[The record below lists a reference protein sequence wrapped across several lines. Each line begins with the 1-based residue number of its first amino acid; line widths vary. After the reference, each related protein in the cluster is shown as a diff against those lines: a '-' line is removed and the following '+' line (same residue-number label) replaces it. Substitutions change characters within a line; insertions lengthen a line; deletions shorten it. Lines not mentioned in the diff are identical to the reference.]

1 HFRKMPKHN
10 EMEVSIVRVLYPQ
23 RGEINEGDTNYLI
36 PLEIIFRNSLPAGS
50 SVFKRL
56 AAGDLELESLGLE
69 KMPEA
74 NEPLPNPIVDVSTKL
89 EPSDRYLSWKEA
101 QEMSKLSDEELE
113 GLKNK
118 TLQINDYLNKKAGS
132 IGLEHADGKVEFAL
146 NERRELMLVDVCGTP
161 DENRFLYNGVN
172 LSKQVA
178 RDYYM
183 KEHADWVENLELAKK
198 EKKQKTEYPIPP
210 SLPAELVDVISVIYS
225 SVAAAWTGVEIAGAK
240 TIKDA
245 VADYLAFV
253 E

>member
-1 HFRKMPKHN
+1 
-10 EMEVSIVRVLYPQ
+10 MEVSLVRVLYPQ
-23 RGEINEGDTNYLI
+23 RGEIKEGDTNYLV

-69 KMPEA
+69 KMPEP
-74 NEPLPNPIVDVSTKL
+74 NEPLPRAVVDVSTKL
-89 EPSDRYLSWKEA
+89 EPSDRYLSWREA
-101 QEMSKLSDEELE
+101 QEMAKLSDKELE

-118 TLQINDYLNKKAGS
+118 TLQINDFITGHAAG
-132 IGLEHADGKVEFAL
+132 IKLEHADGKVEFAL
-146 NERRELMLVDVCGTP
+146 NEKRELMLVDVCGTP

-183 KEHADWVENLELAKK
+183 EKHPKWVDALNHAKEAKVP
-198 EKKQKTEYPIPP
+198 KQEYPVPP
-210 SLPAELVDVISVIYS
+210 RLPAELVDVISVIYS
-225 SVAAAWTGVEIAGAK
+225 SVAAAWTGGEIAGAK